1 MKNTTISTIV
11 DGMLTTAQNK
21 KALNLGEVNKC
32 IANISKNDVLRW
44 EAQTELC
51 QKLYETSEQF
61 ADFCKGV
68 INLAKDNE
76 IDVTKKDII
85 PLVYRMTG
93 GNYYKCIKA
102 GAIPKNLV
110 IKFSEACN
118 EAEQNGLKFA
128 RSIEA
133 LNSWAKKYDEHKG
146 EAGADTDSISDL
158 RDGADKRQAVWS
170 VSLGDKKCT
179 MFDDKTFKTNFTET
193 EINDFL
199 NQILMPSIRTQF
211 ATKPEIT
218 KEQKEVLNKV
228 AKNKAVKLNKD
239 LVLTTA

>member
-1 MKNTTISTIV
+1 MKNTTLSTIV
-11 DGMLTTAQNK
+11 AGMVTTAQNK
-21 KALNLGEVNKC
+21 KALNLSAINSL
-32 IANISKNDVLRW
+32 IANVSKNDILRW
-44 EAQTELC
+44 EASTELA

-68 INLAKDNE
+68 INVCKDSD
-76 IDVTKKDII
+76 IVCTKKDII
-85 PLVYRMTG
+85 PLVYKMTP
-93 GNYYKCIKA
+93 GNFYKVITA

-118 EAEQNGLKFA
+118 EAEANGLKFA

-146 EAGADTDSISDL
+146 ECGADSESIADL

-179 MFDDKTFKTNFTET
+179 MFNDKSFKTNFTET

-199 NQILMPSIRTQF
+199 NQILTPTIRTQF

-228 AKNKAVKLNKD
+228 AKNKAVKLNRD
-239 LVLTTA
+239 MVLTTA

>member
-1 MKNTTISTIV
+1 MKNTTLSTIV
-11 DGMLTTAQNK
+11 DGMLMTAQTK
-21 KALNLGEVNKC
+21 KTLSLGKINTL
-32 IANISKNDVLRW
+32 IANVSKNDILRW
-44 EAQTELC
+44 ETQTDLC

-61 ADFCKGV
+61 TDFCKGV

-76 IDVTKKDII
+76 IEVTKKEII

-102 GAIPKNLV
+102 GAIPKNIV

-118 EAEQNGLKFA
+118 EAEADGLKFA

-146 EAGADTDSISDL
+146 ESGADADSIADL
-158 RDGADKRQAVWS
+158 RDGADKRHAVWGIS
-170 VSLGDKKCT
+170 IGDKKCT
-179 MFDDKTFKTNFTET
+179 MFDDKSFKTNFTEI

-199 NQILMPSIRTQF
+199 NQILVPTIRTMF

-228 AKNKAVKLNKD
+228 AKNKAVKLTKD